1 MVFKKLP
8 NNRGMI
14 YEPDYNSDR
23 EKHPCPDCFSCQ
35 WCSNERCRVCRGTQ
49 VKGKKLK
56 NKKLASGVI
65 MCKAKKPNPKEFV
78 KNFSSSIPLK
88 KKISLAVRNNIYKLF
103 HLKNCCGHPGEPGC

>member
-1 MVFKKLP
+1 
-8 NNRGMI
+8 
-14 YEPDYNSDR
+14 
-23 EKHPCPDCFSCQ
+23 
-35 WCSNERCRVCRGTQ
+35 
-49 VKGKKLK
+49 
-56 NKKLASGVI
+56 